1 MGAPGMPVPPDTP
14 QVNKPVMI
22 LVNIFLGPLYFLPAI
37 IISVVSKMKK
47 PIIFLITSGFVFTKM
62 DKPTKTAIEPE
73 IETGNTSDQ
82 LTFFMALGRIAKAPN
97 IYIGVIMPIAAIGP
111 NNITSI
117 GTEIVPPPKPV

>member
-1 MGAPGMPVPPDTP
+1 
-14 QVNKPVMI
+14 
-22 LVNIFLGPLYFLPAI
+22 
-37 IISVVSKMKK
+37 MKQ

-62 DKPTKTAIEPE
+62 YKPTKTAIEPE

-111 NNITSI
+111 NIL
-117 GTEIVPPPKPV
+117 PVLELKLYHHQNPYNLELDRL